1 MKNKLAYTNLSVWQD
16 SLDLVKSIYVLT
28 SVFPEEEA
36 RTLTDQLK
44 SSVIEIPLGI
54 SKAMT
59 TKDFR
64 DRRNY
69 LLVAYQKLT
78 ELETLLIIANK
89 LNFISEADVDK
100 FITSSQDIGMHLNG
114 LIMKFKPAD
123 NQKNEL

>member
-44 SSVIEIPLGI
+44 SGVIEIPLGI

-69 LLVAYQKLT
+69 LMASYQKLT
-78 ELETLLIIANK
+78 DLETLLIIANK
-89 LNFISEADVDK
+89 LSFISDADVDK
-100 FITSSQDIGMHLNG
+100 FVTSSQDIGMHLNG